1 MLESG
6 KVKSVKEITTL
17 EGIDNSYVNRMVNRT
32 TLALDIVAAI
42 LDDAMANHIT
52 LFDRTVDPPTLW
64 DDQRK
69 WIT

>member
-6 KVKSVKEITTL
+6 EVKSVRNFTTL
-17 EGIDNSYVNRMVNRT
+17 EGIDNSYINRMVNQT
-32 TLALDIVAAI
+32 TLAPDIVAAI
-42 LDDAMANHIT
+42 LDDAMPNHVT

-69 WIT
+69 WVT